1 MPKTNRVTIAT
12 VMPSCRDVPRDTAG
26 HNCAVRKVVDA
37 AASLRERKKAR
48 TREAIIDAALDLFER
63 NGYDNTTVEDIAAAA
78 EVSPRTFFRYFDS
91 KLDLVMTRTDSHS
104 DDFGPLL
111 ADRPPGE
118 GLLEAL
124 RAVLLSQLDAQME
137 DPLVLREFQVM
148 LGTPSLRNM
157 AREHFYEEE
166 AGLVQGVAAH
176 LGLDEDDLS
185 AHVIGSM
192 IAGAL
197 WATVNRWVAEG
208 ADRDRIMP
216 MLDEA
221 FAVLAKGID
230 EPKVRSKQQ

>member
-1 MPKTNRVTIAT
+1 VK
-12 VMPSCRDVPRDTAG
+12 
-26 HNCAVRKVVDA
+26 KVVDA

-48 TREAIIDAALDLFER
+48 TREAIIDAALNLFER
-63 NGYDNTTVEDIAAAA
+63 NGYDNTTIEDIAAAA
-78 EVSPRTFFRYFDS
+78 EVSPRTFFRYFES
-91 KLDLVMTRTDSHS
+91 KLDLVMTRTDSHA

-111 ADRPPGE
+111 AGRPEDE
-118 GLLEAL
+118 GLLDAL
-124 RAVLLSQLDAQME
+124 REVLLSQLDAQLD

-148 LGTPSLRNM
+148 LSTPSLRTM

-166 AGLVQGVAAH
+166 AGLVSGVAAH
-176 LGLDEDDLS
+176 LGLGENDLA

-208 ADRDRIMP
+208 AERERIMP

-221 FAVLAKGID
+221 FAILAKGLA
-230 EPKVRSKQQ
+230 EPAVPSSG

>member
-1 MPKTNRVTIAT
+1 MK
-12 VMPSCRDVPRDTAG
+12 
-26 HNCAVRKVVDA
+26 KVVDA

-48 TREAIIDAALDLFER
+48 TREAIINAALDLFER
-63 NGYDNTTVEDIAAAA
+63 DGYDNTTIEDIAAAA
-78 EVSPRTFFRYFDS
+78 EVSPRTFFRYFES

-111 ADRPPGE
+111 AARPAGE

-124 RAVLLSQLDAQME
+124 REILLSQLDAQME

-148 LGTPSLRNM
+148 LSTPSLRNL

-208 ADRDRIMP
+208 AERDRIMP

-230 EPKVRSKQQ
+230 APEVPSARR

>member
-1 MPKTNRVTIAT
+1 
-12 VMPSCRDVPRDTAG
+12 
-26 HNCAVRKVVDA
+26 VDA

-78 EVSPRTFFRYFDS
+78 EVSPRTFFRYFES
-91 KLDLVMTRTDSHS
+91 KLDLIMTRADSAS
-104 DDFGPLL
+104 DDLGPLL
-111 ADRPPGE
+111 AGRPAGE
-118 GLLEAL
+118 SLLEAL
-124 RAVLLSQLDAQME
+124 REVLRSQLDTQLD

-148 LGTPSLRNM
+148 LSTPSLRTM

-166 AGLVQGVAAH
+166 AGLVRGVAAH
-176 LGLDEDDLS
+176 LGLEEDDLA

-197 WATVNRWVAEG
+197 WATVNCWIAEG
-208 ADRDRIMP
+208 ADRDRMMP

-221 FAVLAKGID
+221 FAILDEGLAERGV
-230 EPKVRSKQQ
+230 PSRQP